1 MPNTSSKGNT
11 FLMRPDK
18 WEFMRGEEVVYSS
31 ALDFLGKEEN
41 IAWGKCIPAIARI
54 MGQWGWDKKLSE
66 LDEGKIRELVY
77 VVVLEFEK
85 NYKEEKEK
93 QNLQEDL
100 F

>member
-1 MPNTSSKGNT
+1 
-11 FLMRPDK
+11 
-18 WEFMRGEEVVYSS
+18 MRGEEVVYSS

-41 IAWGKCIPAIARI
+41 IAWGKCIPAIAKI
-54 MGQWGWDKKLSE
+54 MGRWGWDKKLSE